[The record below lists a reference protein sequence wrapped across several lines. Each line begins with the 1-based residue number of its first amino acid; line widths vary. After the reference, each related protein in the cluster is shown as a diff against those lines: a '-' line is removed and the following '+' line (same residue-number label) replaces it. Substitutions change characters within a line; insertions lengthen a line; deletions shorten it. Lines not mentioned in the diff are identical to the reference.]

1 MGFDKPDLGFVLHLG
16 APSSPVAYYQQVGRA
31 GRATDR
37 ADVVLLP
44 GREDADIWHYFAT
57 SSMPQQC
64 LAEAVITAL
73 TEAERPLSTGALEA
87 IVDIRRNRLELLLKV
102 LDVEGAV
109 RRVQGGWL
117 ATGQPW
123 TYDAERYER
132 VAAARD
138 REQQLMAS
146 YETTTECR
154 MRFLQ
159 ESLDDP
165 TAADCG
171 RCDSCLAAAGEGSW
185 FEAYVDDESV
195 RLAEQQ
201 LAQVGVPIEQRVK
214 WPSGM
219 DRLDVAVKGK
229 IGPDVKAAT
238 GRAVARLTDLGWGS
252 ALREVFAAPDGP
264 VPAEIASACVEV
276 LKAWPWQRRP
286 VAVVAMPSVSRPQLV
301 EGLAQVGRLSYLG
314 QLDLVREESSGPG
327 GNSAFRLADVW
338 PRFAVGRNLAES
350 LETVDGTVL
359 LVDDLCDSRW
369 TLTVATRLLRE
380 AGASEVLPFALATVA

>member
-1 MGFDKPDLGFVLHLG
+1 
-16 APSSPVAYYQQVGRA
+16 
-31 GRATDR
+31 
-37 ADVVLLP
+37 
-44 GREDADIWHYFAT
+44 
-57 SSMPQQC
+57 
-64 LAEAVITAL
+64 
-73 TEAERPLSTGALEA
+73 
-87 IVDIRRNRLELLLKV
+87 
-102 LDVEGAV
+102 
-109 RRVQGGWL
+109 
-117 ATGQPW
+117 
-123 TYDAERYER
+123 
-132 VAAARD
+132 
-138 REQQLMAS
+138 MAS

-185 FEAYVDDESV
+185 FEAYVDDASV

-201 LAQVGVPIEQRVK
+201 LAQVGVPIEPRVQ

-264 VPAEIASACVEV
+264 VPAQIASACVQV
-276 LKAWPWQRRP
+276 LKAWPWQTRP

-301 EGLAQVGRLSYLG
+301 ESLAQGLAQVGRLRYLG

-350 LETVDGTVL
+350 LETVDGPVL

-369 TLTVATRLLRE
+369 TLTVATMLLRE
-380 AGASEVLPFALATVA
+380 AGAGEVLPFALATVA